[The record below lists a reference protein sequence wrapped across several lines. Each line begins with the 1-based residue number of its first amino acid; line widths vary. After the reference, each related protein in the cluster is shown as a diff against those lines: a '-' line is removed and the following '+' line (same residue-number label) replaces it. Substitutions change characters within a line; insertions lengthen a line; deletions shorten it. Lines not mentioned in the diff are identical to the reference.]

1 MTPSAFRGGLA
12 ALILALLAAC
22 TAQPELAREGS
33 FDRQDV
39 LYDPALAIEQGWL
52 AMSLSPNGRLTDYRL
67 DSTQDHLSI
76 RAEGQRSESG
86 LVLQLNIDVEACPYL
101 EWEWRVEKLQESASL
116 YEAGLEDVA
125 ASIWVMFGDPEPGP
139 QSGSGGAITA
149 PKPVPTLRYVWTT
162 DKIQDETI
170 IDSPSQ
176 PGVIRSIV
184 VQGGI
189 VSPLAWES
197 EKRDLAADYQA
208 AFGGLPKSNVLA
220 VALVTGNYHTQEPVV
235 AHYGPARLRC
245 AGG

>member
-1 MTPSAFRGGLA
+1 MIMRAFRGCSA
-12 ALILALLAAC
+12 ALSLTLLAAC

-33 FDRQDV
+33 FDRPDT

-76 RAEGQRSESG
+76 RAEGRRAASG
-86 LVLQLNIDVEACPYL
+86 LVLPVNIDVEACPYL

-116 YEAGLEDVA
+116 YEADLEDVA

-139 QSGSGGAITA
+139 WGAITA

-162 DKIQDETI
+162 DKIQEETI

-235 AHYGPARLRC
+235 AHYGAARLRC

>member
-1 MTPSAFRGGLA
+1 MTSCAFRGVA
-12 ALILALLAAC
+12 ALTLALLAAC

-67 DSTQDHLSI
+67 DSYQDHLSI
-76 RAEGQRSESG
+76 RAEGQRAASG
-86 LVLQLNIDVEACPYL
+86 LVLPVNIDVEACPYL

-116 YEAGLEDVA
+116 YEADLEDVA

-139 QSGSGGAITA
+139 WGAITA

-220 VALVTGNYHTQEPVV
+220 VALVTGNFHTQEPVV
-235 AHYGPARLRC
+235 AHYGAARLRC

>member
-1 MTPSAFRGGLA
+1 MITRAFRGGPA
-12 ALILALLAAC
+12 ALALAFLTAC

-33 FDRQDV
+33 FDRQDL

-76 RAEGQRSESG
+76 RAEGQRAASG
-86 LVLQLNIDVEACPYL
+86 LVLPVNVDVEACPYL
-101 EWEWRVEKLQESASL
+101 EWEWRVEKLQEGASL
-116 YEAGLEDVA
+116 YEADLEDVA

-139 QSGSGGAITA
+139 WGAITA

-162 DKIQDETI
+162 DKIQEETI

-189 VSPLAWES
+189 VSPLAWEG

-208 AFGGLPKSNVLA
+208 AFGGLPQSNVLA

-235 AHYGPARLRC
+235 AHYGAARLRC
-245 AGG
+245 SGG

>member
-1 MTPSAFRGGLA
+1 MTPCALRGFLA
-12 ALILALLAAC
+12 ALSLSLLTAC

-33 FDRQDV
+33 FERQDV

-52 AMSLSPNGRLTDYRL
+52 AMSLSPNGRLTDFRL
-67 DSTQDHLSI
+67 DSTQDRLSI
-76 RAEGQRSESG
+76 RAEGRSSDSG
-86 LVLQLNIDVEACPYL
+86 LVLPVNIDVEGCPYL
-101 EWEWRVEKLQESASL
+101 EWDWRVEKLQEGASL
-116 YEAGLEDVA
+116 YEADLEDVA
-125 ASIWVMFGDPEPGP
+125 ASLWVMFGDPEPGP
-139 QSGSGGAITA
+139 WGAITA

-162 DKIQDETI
+162 DKIQEETI

-176 PGVIRSIV
+176 PGLIRSIV

-208 AFGGLPKSNVLA
+208 AFGGQPKSNVLA
-220 VALVTGNYHTQEPVV
+220 LALVTGNYHTQEPVV
-235 AHYGPARLRC
+235 AHYGAARLRC

>member
-1 MTPSAFRGGLA
+1 MTPNALRGGLA
-12 ALILALLAAC
+12 AFSLALLTAC

-52 AMSLSPNGRLTDYRL
+52 AMSLSPNGRLTDFRL
-67 DSTQDHLSI
+67 DSTQGRLSI
-76 RAEGQRSESG
+76 RAEGRSSDSG
-86 LVLQLNIDVEACPYL
+86 LVLPVNIDVEACPFL
-101 EWEWRVEKLQESASL
+101 EWDWRVEKLQEGASL
-116 YEAGLEDVA
+116 YEADLEDVA
-125 ASIWVMFGDPEPGP
+125 ASLWVMFGDPEPGP
-139 QSGSGGAITA
+139 WGAITA
-149 PKPVPTLRYVWTT
+149 PKPVSTLRYVWTT

-184 VQGGI
+184 VQGGM

-208 AFGGLPKSNVLA
+208 AFGGQPKSNVLA
-220 VALVTGNYHTQEPVV
+220 LALVTGNYHTQEPVV
-235 AHYGPARLRC
+235 AHYGAARLRC

>member
-1 MTPSAFRGGLA
+1 MISSALRGALA
-12 ALILALLAAC
+12 ALSLSLLTAC

-33 FDRQDV
+33 FERQDV

-52 AMSLSPNGRLTDYRL
+52 AMSLSPNGRLTDFRL
-67 DSTQDHLSI
+67 DSTQDRLSI
-76 RAEGQRSESG
+76 RAEGRSSDSG
-86 LVLQLNIDVEACPYL
+86 LVLPVNIDVEGCPYL
-101 EWEWRVEKLQESASL
+101 EWDWRVEKLQEGASL
-116 YEAGLEDVA
+116 YEADLEDVA
-125 ASIWVMFGDPEPGP
+125 ASLWVMFGDPEPGP
-139 QSGSGGAITA
+139 WGAITA

-162 DKIQDETI
+162 DKIQEETI

-184 VQGGI
+184 VQGGM

-208 AFGGLPKSNVLA
+208 AFGGQPKSNVLA
-220 VALVTGNYHTQEPVV
+220 LALVTGNYHTQEPVV
-235 AHYGPARLRC
+235 AHYGAARLRC